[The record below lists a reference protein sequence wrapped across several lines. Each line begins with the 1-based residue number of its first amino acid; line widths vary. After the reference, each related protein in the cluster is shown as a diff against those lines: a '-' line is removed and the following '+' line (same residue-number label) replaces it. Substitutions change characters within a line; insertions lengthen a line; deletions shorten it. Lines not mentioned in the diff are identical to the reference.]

1 VPTRIDVARFGTG
14 GQVDASLAATVAGAS
29 PNQTAGRG
37 TAGDQSGDPP
47 AGDQTGDPS
56 AAGQTVGDQTVGQDD
71 GHGTGGARGA
81 AADTGGTSGWQP
93 PSAAVLRGEARRG
106 RLDVPGAQKP
116 PVVVPRPASSDLS
129 GLADLSPDAR
139 DALSALRAKADAQA
153 LATLATLSPQAQAG
167 LAALAAA
174 PAPQPP
180 AGLSA
185 LAGLS
190 AADRAG
196 LMRLTV
202 SSGRP
207 VVLHGSRVADLS
219 ATLTAPGGP
228 AGPVRGRCGP
238 TSGWAWFAGPATRAG
253 HDPLLFLTNLG
264 SVPARLE
271 VHVLAP
277 GGAPSVT
284 EVAVRAGETVS
295 RRLAAVAPEATA
307 TVVGVEVRAGRV
319 FSWLVDRPSDG
330 DAWDLVPVPATAAPA
345 RAVLVGPVQAP
356 PGDGGADVEL
366 VVAAASAD
374 AHVRVRLVT
383 ASGRPASPPGLDAVL
398 VPGGAA
404 TSIPLAL
411 LRGEPV
417 AVLVEA
423 RSAADVAAGA
433 TADVAAGATAG
444 VTAGV
449 VTGLRLPSGAP
460 ETATAMAD
468 GADARADGQ
477 TWVAGVPVVVDEP
490 APGGGGPAAAGAG
503 TAGSGTAGSGTAS
516 PGTAGPGAARSD
528 ASGVD
533 ALPGR
538 SSVPYLDVP
547 PVPSGAAGA
556 LLLAAPGDAVTA
568 RLDGRT
574 ITIPGGRAVAVPLPA
589 GYAGGTLSISG
600 GSVGVTELLGTPAD
614 PVAGEDTPADE
625 ADVDGP
631 GLGTVSSV
639 LPLVRADPIGPAVL
653 VSDPSAAP

>member
-1 VPTRIDVARFGTG
+1 MPTRIDVARFGTG

-56 AAGQTVGDQTVGQDD
+56 AAVQTAAGQTSGDQTVGDQTVGQDD

-139 DALSALRAKADAQA
+139 DALSALRAKADARA

-190 AADRAG
+190 VADRAG

-319 FSWLVDRPSDG
+319 FSWLVDRPSYG

-404 TSIPLAL
+404 TSIPLTL
-411 LRGEPV
+411 PRGEPV

-433 TADVAAGATAG
+433 TAG

-449 VTGLRLPSGAP
+449 VAGLRLPSGAP
-460 ETATAMAD
+460 ETAAAMAD

-503 TAGSGTAGSGTAS
+503 TAGSGTAS

-528 ASGVD
+528 ASGVG

-589 GYAGGTLSISG
+589 GYSGGTLSISG

-614 PVAGEDTPADE
+614 PVAGDDAPVDGS
-625 ADVDGP
+625 DVDSP

-639 LPLVRADPIGPAVL
+639 LALVPADPTGPAVL